1 MASTYILVPEQMYK
15 GLTNIDPDNIPLEFE
30 RNALSKAKNV
40 RKTPSA
46 KNTLVNQELRRY
58 LAMRNEHVNK
68 PVKVELTNGAKGI
81 IMPNQNPQP
90 ATGYNIRT
98 PGNSRR
104 SSNASVL
111 TPSIASTDGYE
122 SAQANIFTDDDEE
135 PTLMD
140 VTLATSNSVPAIR
153 NKMYRLYDH
162 INQHYRSFG
171 VVGDKI
177 LNRNG
182 EPMPQSDLMQSI
194 ERLVDPSTYNMPSPV
209 GTSYLRAAIS
219 KDPTATSI
227 FNERLP
233 PPRGPK
239 RQPLSTLYK
248 QEFQTPKRTQSTI
261 KKKKITRGNEFR
273 PQLWH

>member
-15 GLTNIDPDNIPLEFE
+15 GLTNIEPDNIPLEFE

-58 LAMRNEHVNK
+58 LAMRKEQVNK

-81 IMPNQNPQP
+81 IMPNQNPP
-90 ATGYNIRT
+90 PVPSYNTRT
-98 PGNSRR
+98 LASSRR

-111 TPSIASTDGYE
+111 NPSIASSDGYE
-122 SAQANIFTDDDEE
+122 SAQANVFTDDDEE

-140 VTLATSNSVPAIR
+140 VTITPTSVPAIR

-162 INQHYRSFG
+162 INQHFRRFG
-171 VVGDKI
+171 VLGDKI

-194 ERLVDPSTYNMPSPV
+194 ERLIDPSTFNMPSPV

-219 KDPTATSI
+219 KDPIATSI
-227 FNERLP
+227 FNERVP

-239 RQPLSTLYK
+239 RRPLSTLYK
-248 QEFQTPKRTQSTI
+248 QEIETPKRTQSTI
-261 KKKKITRGNEFR
+261 KKTKIIRGNEFQ
-273 PQLWH
+273 PQLWY